1 MGELRVAQ
9 TSCLWSDGHLACR
22 FGRINR
28 ARLPIVQQA
37 AYLCHST
44 FAACVRFL
52 GMDLMTLTEI
62 RRATQNS
69 AVRARVHVQVESAI
83 AKTQREGKPYCELA
97 LADACGRMKL
107 RVWSDHPDY
116 KTCSGLTSES
126 FIEVAGEFRQ
136 HPQYDLEADKWMV
149 RPLTDQEKSELLQ
162 GPAELRAKQ
171 KADWEFIEKAIN
183 TIGDPRL
190 RSLCDLFVRE
200 WGERF
205 RRTAAARHY
214 HHARRGGL
222 VEHTAQMMRIAKEIA
237 PLYPQ
242 LNLDLLVAGILF
254 HDSGKLWE
262 NALPENGFV
271 MNYDERGE
279 LVGHISI
286 GLELVNALWR
296 KLNAENGE
304 AWKTLLPDSEDV
316 RLHLLHLIGAH
327 HGEMEFGSPVAPKTP
342 EAMALHYIDNL
353 DARLEMFAAG
363 YTTAKPLAA
372 RIFDRVRPLPGN
384 LVKSLEKFQQAQDAP
399 AQDEL
404 L

>member
-1 MGELRVAQ
+1 
-9 TSCLWSDGHLACR
+9 
-22 FGRINR
+22 
-28 ARLPIVQQA
+28 
-37 AYLCHST
+37 
-44 FAACVRFL
+44 
-52 GMDLMTLTEI
+52 MTLTEI
-62 RRATQNS
+62 RRAASRTSGS
-69 AVRARVHVQVESAI
+69 AVPARVHVQVESASPRL
-83 AKTQREGKPYCELA
+83 TREQQPYCELV
-97 LADACGRMKL
+97 LADACDRMTL
-107 RVWSDHPDY
+107 RVWSDHPAY
-116 KTCSGLTSES
+116 KTCSALTPDS
-126 FIEVAGEFRQ
+126 FIELAGEFHSHQ
-136 HPQYDLEADKWMV
+136 QYGLEARKWTV

-162 GPAELRAKQ
+162 GPADLRARQ
-171 KADWEFIEKAIN
+171 NTDWEFIEK
-183 TIGDPRL
+183 TIHIITDPRL
-190 RSLCDLFVRE
+190 LGLCEAFLKE

-205 RRTAAARHY
+205 RRTAAARNY

-222 VEHTAQMMRIAKEIA
+222 VEHTAQMMRVAKEIA

-242 LNLDLLVAGILF
+242 LNLDLLLAGILF

-262 NALPENGFV
+262 NALSENGFV

-296 KLNAENGE
+296 KLSAGNAE
-304 AWKTLLPDSEDV
+304 AWKNLVPASEDV

-327 HGEMEFGSPVAPKTP
+327 HGEPEFGSPVAPKTP

-363 YTTAKPLAA
+363 YAIAKPLAA

-384 LVKSLEKFQQAQDAP
+384 LVKSLEKFQP
-399 AQDEL
+399 GTPPKEGTL

>member
-1 MGELRVAQ
+1 MNL
-9 TSCLWSDGHLACR
+9 L
-22 FGRINR
+22 
-28 ARLPIVQQA
+28 
-37 AYLCHST
+37 
-44 FAACVRFL
+44 
-52 GMDLMTLTEI
+52 TLTEI
-62 RRATQNS
+62 RRAAQAG
-69 AVRARVHVQVESAI
+69 AVSARVHVQVEAAA
-83 AKTQREGKPYCELA
+83 AKTQREGKPYCELT
-97 LADACGRMKL
+97 LADACDRIKL
-107 RVWSDHPDY
+107 PVWSDHPSY
-116 KTCSGLTSES
+116 KICSGLTSGT
-126 FIEVAGEFRQ
+126 FIELAGDFRL
-136 HPQYDLEADKWMV
+136 HPQYGLQADKWTH
-149 RPLTDQEKSELLQ
+149 RPLIDQEKNELLQ
-162 GPAELRAKQ
+162 GPADLRAKQ
-171 KADWEFIEKAIN
+171 ASDFDFIKQTVAEL
-183 TIGDPRL
+183 TDPRL
-190 RSLCDLFVRE
+190 RALGEAFLSE

-205 RRTAAARHY
+205 RRAGAARKY

-222 VEHTAQMMRIAKEIA
+222 VEHTAQMMRVASKIS

-242 LNLDLLVAGILF
+242 LNLDLLIAGILF

-262 NALPENGFV
+262 NALSENGFV

-296 KLNAENGE
+296 RLSAENAET
-304 AWKTLLPDSEDV
+304 WKNLVPASEDV

-363 YTTAKPLAA
+363 YATAKPLAA

-384 LVKSLEKFQQAQDAP
+384 LVKSLEKFSP
-399 AQDEL
+399 PTPPKEHTL